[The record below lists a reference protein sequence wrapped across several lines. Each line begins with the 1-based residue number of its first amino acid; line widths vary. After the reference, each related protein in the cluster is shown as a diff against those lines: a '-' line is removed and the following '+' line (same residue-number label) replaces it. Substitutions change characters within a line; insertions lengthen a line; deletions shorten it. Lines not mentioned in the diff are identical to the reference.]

1 MDQSKSFAR
10 SRTADARLQPRT
22 RAAFRRLVNRGWTE
36 AARTRHPAAA
46 IDSFWDV
53 ARNVWPRDAKLRDA
67 GLRITHIL
75 CSPDLAGRMD
85 DGGVDWDVHGHAN
98 ANDRANAND
107 HANGQANARD
117 HAATRVTLPDAGKPE
132 RGRVWPQCRVAE
144 P

>member
-10 SRTADARLQPRT
+10 SRTADARLQPGT

-67 GLRITHIL
+67 GLRI
-75 CSPDLAGRMD
+75 ANAN
-85 DGGVDWDVHGHAN
+85 AN

-132 RGRVWPQCRVAE
+132 GGRVWPQCRVAA

>member
-1 MDQSKSFAR
+1 MGSFAAHIPPADMYQSKSFAR
-10 SRTADARLQPRT
+10 SRTADARLQPGT

-67 GLRITHIL
+67 KLRDAGLRITHIL
-75 CSPDLAGRMD
+75 CSPDLAART
-85 DGGVDWDVHGHAN
+85 N
-98 ANDRANAND
+98 AS
-107 HANGQANARD
+107 D
-117 HAATRVTLPDAGKPE
+117 HAAAWVTLPCAGKPE
-132 RGRVWPQCRVAE
+132 RRRVRPQRRVAE